1 MMAWN
6 ELQKPI
12 QWLPRESHLGLMGK
26 LDKGVFKGPGLGVT
40 ISFQASFQLLL
51 SYDLWTNKVMVL
63 NPITS
68 NTFYN
73 KYCSYSFSYT
83 EVEFID
89 NIIYQYIAVI

>member
-68 NTFYN
+68 NTLSITN
-73 KYCSYSFSYT
+73 TVATPSLILKW
-83 EVEFID
+83 
-89 NIIYQYIAVI
+89 NL